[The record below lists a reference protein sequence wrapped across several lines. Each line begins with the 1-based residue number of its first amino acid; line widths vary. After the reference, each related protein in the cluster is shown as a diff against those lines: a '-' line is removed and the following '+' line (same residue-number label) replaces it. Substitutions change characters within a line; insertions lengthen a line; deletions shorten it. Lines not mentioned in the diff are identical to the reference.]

1 MVATLIYDQYLS
13 ELNWP
18 MGAAI
23 AMTLLLINLA
33 IMLSWNR
40 MIEGRYKKSLG

>member
-1 MVATLIYDQYLS
+1 VA
-13 ELNWP
+13 
-18 MGAAI
+18 
-23 AMTLLLINLA
+23 LLLLNLL